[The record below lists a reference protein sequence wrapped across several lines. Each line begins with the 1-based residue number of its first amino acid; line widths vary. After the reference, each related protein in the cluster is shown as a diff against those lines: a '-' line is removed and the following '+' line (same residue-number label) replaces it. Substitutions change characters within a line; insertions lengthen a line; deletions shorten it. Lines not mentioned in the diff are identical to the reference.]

1 MGWLSDIL
9 RSTPYVNLKRVGNL
23 SKLYLS
29 FWYSR
34 IVRRPVHWGKPFA
47 ISVEPGTACTLHC
60 PECPTGAGVLNRL
73 KGSLSLSWY
82 EKLLTELSPELSVLN
97 LYLQGEPFMHPDFLK
112 LIELASRKNIYVI
125 TSTNGQ
131 LFSEELVMDL
141 VASGLSEIHFSLDGV
156 TQQTYE
162 KYRKGGDIEK
172 VKNAIRMLSKAKKKT
187 GRRNPYIIAQF
198 IVFKHNEHEVD
209 EFKKMAIE
217 LGADRAE
224 VKSAQFNE
232 FGSSEVE
239 PPSSRRFRRYESTTG
254 IRFKGTVYDHCW
266 KSWMSVVF
274 TWDGK
279 VLPCCYDK
287 DGDYEFGN
295 VTESEFKIVWKGEKS
310 DLFRRAI
317 LRNKNKI
324 SICSNCPEGRAFFT

>member
-9 RSTPYVNLKRVGNL
+9 RSIPYVNLKRVGNL

-47 ISVEPGTACTLHC
+47 ISVEPGTACTLRC
-60 PECPTGAGVLNRL
+60 PECPTGAGVLNRP

-97 LYLQGEPFMHPDFLK
+97 LYLQGEPFMHPDFPK
-112 LIELASRKNIYVI
+112 LVEIASKRNVYVI

-131 LFSEELVMDL
+131 HFSEQLAIDL
-141 VASGLSEIHFSLDGV
+141 VKSGLSEIRFSLDGV

-172 VKNAIRMLSKAKKKT
+172 VKNAIRMLSKAKRKV
-187 GRRNPYIIAQF
+187 GRKNPYIITQF
-198 IVFKHNEHEVD
+198 IVFKHNERET
-209 EFKKMAIE
+209 EGFKKLAIE

-224 VKSAQFNE
+224 VKSAQLNE
-232 FGSSEVE
+232 FGSGEVE
-239 PPSSRRFRRYESTTG
+239 LPSNKEFRRYESTND
-254 IRFKGTVYDHCW
+254 IRIKGAAYHHCW

-295 VTESEFKIVWKGEKS
+295 VTESEFKMVWKGEKS
-310 DLFRRAI
+310 NLFRRTI
-317 LRNKNKI
+317 LRRKNKI